1 MAQSL
6 RKLDRRV
13 VRRVGRSRLLVA
25 LAMLGPGLIAANAG
39 NDAGGITTWS
49 VIGSRYGYSMVWLL
63 VILTPVL
70 AIVQEMNARVGVVT
84 GRGLAGLIRENF
96 SLKVTALAILATALA
111 NFGTTVAEFSGIAA
125 AGGLFHVP
133 TYVGVPVMAI
143 AVWFLVTRGS
153 YRKVERVLLALGFVL
168 VTYVVAGLIAG
179 PDWGEALRGATV
191 PRPELDSLWVFTV
204 IAAVGTT
211 LTPWG
216 QFFIQAAVVDRKTTL
231 KQYVYTKYEI
241 YAGSV
246 IMTSIDF
253 FIVVA
258 CASVLYKD
266 GIVVESAQEAAMALE
281 PLLGSVARYLFGIGL
296 LAVSILAAGV
306 LPLATAYVV
315 CEAFG
320 FESGLDTLVPRG
332 AGLQR
337 HHHLLHVRAGGRGD
351 DPRPAAGQGDPG
363 RADAQRRAPAGD
375 PAVHAEHGQQPARDG
390 RARQRTRAQRH
401 RLEVLDRADRAERDA
416 RALAAVLV
424 AAREARRRQDPSTRS
439 CERGSMCTSTSAFGM
454 QARMSAAMCSATSCA
469 SPTLSD
475 SSTVMCRSMCRRLP
489 ALRAR
494 SRW

>member
-25 LAMLGPGLIAANAG
+25 LAMVGPGLIAANAG

-49 VIGSRYGYSMVWLL
+49 VIGSRYGYSMIWLL
-63 VILTPVL
+63 VVITPVL

-96 SLKVTALAILATALA
+96 SLKVTALAILATATA

-125 AGGLFHVP
+125 AGSLFGVP
-133 TYVGVPVMAI
+133 PYVGVPVLAV
-143 AVWFLVTRGS
+143 AVWLLVTRGS

-168 VTYVVAGLIAG
+168 VTYVIAGVLAG
-179 PDWGEALRGATV
+179 PDWGAALRGATT
-191 PRPELDSLWVFTV
+191 PRPELDSLWVFTI

-216 QFFIQAAVVDRKTTL
+216 QFFIQAAVVDRKVSL
-231 KQYVYTKYEI
+231 RQYVYTKYEI
-241 YAGSV
+241 YVGSV
-246 IMTSIDF
+246 IMTGIDF

-281 PLLGSVARYLFGIGL
+281 PLLGTVAEYLFGIGL

-320 FESGLDTLVPRG
+320 FESGLDTKFRDAPVFNG
-332 AGLQR
+332 IITFFMF
-337 HHHLLHVRAGGRGD
+337 V
-351 DPRPAAGQGDPG
+351 PAAVAMIPG
-363 RADAQRRAPAGD
+363 LPLVR
-375 PAVHAEHGQQPARDG
+375 VI
-390 RARQRTRAQRH
+390 
-401 RLEVLDRADRAERDA
+401 
-416 RALAAVLV
+416 LV
-424 AAREARRRQDPSTRS
+424 AQTLNGVLLPVILL
-439 CERGSMCTSTSAFGM
+439 F
-454 QARMSAAMCSATSCA
+454 
-469 SPTLSD
+469 TLSMINNPR
-475 SSTVMCRSMCRRLP
+475 VMGEHVNGRVRNVIAWGFSIVLIGLSAILVVSP
-489 ALRAR
+489 LF
-494 SRW
+494 S

>member
-1 MAQSL
+1 MAQL
-6 RKLDRRV
+6 RRTLNRRV
-13 VRRVGRSRLLVA
+13 VGRVGRSRLLIA
-25 LAMLGPGLIAANAG
+25 LSMLGPGLIAANAG

-49 VIGSRYGYSMVWLL
+49 VIGSRYGYSLVWLL

-125 AGGLFHVP
+125 AGKLFHVP
-133 TYVGVPVMAI
+133 TYVAVPVLAM
-143 AVWFLVTRGS
+143 AVWFLITRGS

-168 VTYVVAGLIAG
+168 VTYVVSGLIAG

-258 CASVLYKD
+258 CASVLYKK

-281 PLLGSVARYLFGIGL
+281 PLLGTVARYLFGLGL

-320 FESGLDTLVPRG
+320 FESGLDHSFREAPVFNGIITFFMFVPAAVAMIPGLPLVKVILVAQTLNGMLLPVILLFTLSMVNNPRVMG
-332 AGLQR
+332 E
-337 HHHLLHVRAGGRGD
+337 HVNGRG
-351 DPRPAAGQGDPG
+351 RNAIAWGFSI
-363 RADAQRRAPAGD
+363 
-375 PAVHAEHGQQPARDG
+375 
-390 RARQRTRAQRH
+390 
-401 RLEVLDRADRAERDA
+401 VLIG
-416 RALAAVLV
+416 LSAVLV
-424 AAREARRRQDPSTRS
+424 V
-439 CERGSMCTSTSAFGM
+439 
-454 QARMSAAMCSATSCA
+454 
-469 SPTLSD
+469 SPLFS
-475 SSTVMCRSMCRRLP
+475 
-489 ALRAR
+489 
-494 SRW
+494 